1 MPLARA
7 PRSSREDMPALAIE
21 APRFP
26 ALLHPVFTW
35 VAPGLHPWRLTV
47 GVVCPR
53 PERTVLGL
61 GQLLARCNDQAEAHG
76 PSAERCWGVMT
87 MLEISQEVRD
97 PEFGVTVLGQFRL
110 LRGMNVVR
118 IPRASQRLLAFLALH
133 DRIVERAALAGALW
147 PEASEPRAYCS
158 LRAALSR
165 LQSTARMALA
175 ASQFELGLAE
185 GVTVD
190 IHHAK
195 ALARRLLDPAVP
207 LVPGDLGSSAR
218 RGLVG

>member
-1 MPLARA
+1 MQR
-7 PRSSREDMPALAIE
+7 
-21 APRFP
+21 
-26 ALLHPVFTW
+26 
-35 VAPGLHPWRLTV
+35 PGGGWWA
-47 GVVCPR
+47 
-53 PERTVLGL
+53 ERGAVLG
-61 GQLLARCNDQAEAHG
+61 A
-76 PSAERCWGVMT
+76 MT

-97 PEFGVTVLGQFRL
+97 PEFGVAVLGQFRL

-118 IPRASQRLLAFLALH
+118 VPRASQRLLAFLALH

-147 PEASEPRAYCS
+147 PEGSRPRAYDS

-165 LQSTARMALA
+165 WQSTARMALA

-195 ALARRLLDPAVP
+195 ALARRLLD
-207 LVPGDLGSSAR
+207 
-218 RGLVG
+218 